1 MPLIAKV
8 MCSAPPHSIF
18 PALRKERRDLASIA
32 LQLEALQLEALQ
44 LETNGPVFL
53 GS

>member
-32 LQLEALQLEALQ
+32 LQLEALQLE
-44 LETNGPVFL
+44 TNGPVFL

>member
-18 PALRKERRDLASIA
+18 ATLRKERRDLASIA
-32 LQLEALQLEALQ
+32 LQLEP
-44 LETNGPVFL
+44 NGPGFL
-53 GS
+53 ES